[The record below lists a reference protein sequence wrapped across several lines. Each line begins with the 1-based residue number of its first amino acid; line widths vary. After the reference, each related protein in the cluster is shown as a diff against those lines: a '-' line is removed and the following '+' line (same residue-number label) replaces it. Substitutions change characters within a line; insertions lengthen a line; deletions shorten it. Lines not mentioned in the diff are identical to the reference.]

1 MVSRSSLS
9 VLAVGLLLAA
19 CSTMPKGPS
28 MLVLP
33 GTAKNF
39 DQFRADDVVC
49 RDYATYQVGGR
60 DAQAAA
66 DDSIA
71 RSAALGTALGAV
83 AGAAIDGSRGAAVGA
98 GTGMLFG
105 GLAGTGAGQGS
116 GYSVQSRY
124 DNAYVQCMYAKGDRV
139 PVSGALVQP
148 HSQPPAASQLPPTA
162 PAGSYP
168 PPPPGSPPPPPPR

>member
-1 MVSRSSLS
+1 MVSRPSLS

-19 CSTMPKGPS
+19 CTTMPKGPS

-60 DAQAAA
+60 DAQAAV

-124 DNAYVQCMYAKGDRV
+124 DNAYVQCMYGKGHQV
-139 PVSGALVQP
+139 PIRGRMMGQ
-148 HSQPPAASQLPPTA
+148 A
-162 PAGSYP
+162 PAGAIYP
-168 PPPPGSPPPPPPR
+168 PPPPRRSGEQR